1 MVVGASNEVGA
12 PTPLLRRWRDVL
24 LEVLYS
30 PEGSESPLMICLV
43 LGRIGLSQD
52 VNATSLLDFGDAEK
66 RIAGGPTTDKPV
78 QEYCATPPS
87 APPPVTDQS

>member
-1 MVVGASNEVGA
+1 MGSVRQLPYFAGGRMF
-12 PTPLLRRWRDVL
+12 LFR
-24 LEVLYS
+24 VLYS
-30 PEGSESPLMICLV
+30 PEGRETPLMICLV

-52 VNATSLLDFGDAEK
+52 VNAISLLDFGETAK

-87 APPPVTDQS
+87 APPVTDQS